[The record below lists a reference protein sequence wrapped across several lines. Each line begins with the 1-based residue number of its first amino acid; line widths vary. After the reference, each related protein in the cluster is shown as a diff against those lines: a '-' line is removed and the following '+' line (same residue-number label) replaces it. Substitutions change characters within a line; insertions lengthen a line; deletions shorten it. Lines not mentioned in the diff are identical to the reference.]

1 MLRGLGL
8 VIQFDSRQRTSHQP
22 DASGSA
28 RRADRTTTGS
38 CTRAAAIDR
47 ARAGSADR
55 GALRGARSACL
66 PGTGSLP

>member
-22 DASGSA
+22 DGSA